1 MVFAYS
7 VVHGPAK
14 RLQTWIQKQDGDF
27 NKKAKGCG
35 DHAYLGPT
43 TMSQF
48 VAFKNKELRDDI
60 IYRLSDAA
68 EADGTLWL
76 GLWPKVP
83 VDRVGETRALI
94 VTLVVS
100 LLCQW
105 DMRIG
110 DSMSTFPLLL
120 LLCVEQPPDVDDQR
134 RRSIAAELQ
143 STPDEKLIG
152 LFDDIAIKMKSRYQA
167 QFQVMN
173 DTGCCPRD
181 LYLALLLFRWA
192 LVSNTQRVEGS
203 NSTLQSICKAAP
215 AIHLPLASD
224 RLSLKLGPTLS
235 ADECCALHGGAV
247 VRARTRSSARFCSAS
262 PVPLMDMMVTP
273 PIEHVDD
280 APDAAGHAMSAKNIE
295 LLCRG
300 IQSQLFKC
308 MQIGA
313 RHAYTVYLIICELG
327 QDTTRTNNSAAS
339 GKH

>member
-1 MVFAYS
+1 MQWGSVGTRWGSVGDIEIILKKGHPYFGPVFTALFAEKASVKKRSRPITSVDGAFDYAEDKRGKIKQAIKAVNSTLLNIMVFAYS

-224 RLSLKLGPTLS
+224 RLPLKLGPALTWR
-235 ADECCALHGGAV
+235 CGCA
-247 VRARTRSSARFCSAS
+247 
-262 PVPLMDMMVTP
+262 
-273 PIEHVDD
+273 
-280 APDAAGHAMSAKNIE
+280 
-295 LLCRG
+295 
-300 IQSQLFKC
+300 SQNQRL
-308 MQIGA
+308 G
-313 RHAYTVYLIICELG
+313 TVL
-327 QDTTRTNNSAAS
+327 QR
-339 GKH
+339 